1 MKSGVF
7 WRHRSNVVPSM
18 SPKPRQYRDSA
29 ISRPFRNV
37 CVLECLALM
46 LLPVLKAKNCGGQRR
61 GLAVP
66 PLLPSHII
74 KRRCRKDRVRRGCHH
89 PVLPI
94 RVSDGRVKAGAAGLR
109 RPVAS
114 TLPKRRPISLTKA
127 EHYFALLATH
137 SRLAFEENS
146 LVLIMSGMGRS
157 SQVKRRAKRAGRF

>member
-61 GLAVP
+61 GLAAP
-66 PLLPSHII
+66 PLLPFHII
-74 KRRCRKDRVRRGCHH
+74 ERRCHKDMVRRECHH
-89 PVLPI
+89 PVL
-94 RVSDGRVKAGAAGLR
+94 RLSDERAKAGAAGHR
-109 RPVAS
+109 HPVAS
-114 TLPKRRPISLTKA
+114 TLPRRRPISLTNA
-127 EHYFALLATH
+127 EHHFALLASH
-137 SRLAFEENS
+137 SRLAFEEHS

-157 SQVKRRAKRAGRF
+157 SQVKRRARRAGRF